1 MAIYQILQYPDPRLK
16 TIGRKVDDFGPEMQ
30 QVIDNMFET
39 HYAAPNCAALAAT
52 QLDMPT
58 PPYITVIDFSPER
71 NQPMCLVNG
80 EIIAREGEVIGE
92 EACMSVGGNI
102 SENVKRAEKIQVKAQ
117 DRHGKP
123 MEFEADGFLARCIQH
138 ELDHLEGIVFLDR
151 LSSLKRKRAE
161 KRMLRNIRLMQ
172 KN

>member
-1 MAIYQILQYPDPRLK
+1 
-16 TIGRKVDDFGPEMQ
+16 
-30 QVIDNMFET
+30 
-39 HYAAPNCAALAAT
+39 
-52 QLDMPT
+52 
-58 PPYITVIDFSPER
+58 
-71 NQPMCLVNG
+71 
-80 EIIAREGEVIGE
+80 
-92 EACMSVGGNI
+92 
-102 SENVKRAEKIQVKAQ
+102 
-117 DRHGKP
+117 